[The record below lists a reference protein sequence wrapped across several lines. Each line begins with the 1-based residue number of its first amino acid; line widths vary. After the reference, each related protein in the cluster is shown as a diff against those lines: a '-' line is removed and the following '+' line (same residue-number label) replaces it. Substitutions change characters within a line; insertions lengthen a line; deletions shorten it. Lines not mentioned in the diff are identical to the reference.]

1 MGEENWQHSSQ
12 QRRSRMNI
20 LWLVCLI
27 ALINLQDLTEAK
39 KKKPKPKKP
48 KGKGKSKIKVCLADT
63 IDTTKFERF
72 TVTKKAKGKVVPVA
86 GQPCWWDLSEEPICA
101 KCKPNGKA
109 CGYPM
114 HEWCQDKKSKIGCKG
129 IPHNKETLSTKGYP
143 CYWDPK
149 KLDCAWCADKK
160 VQCKD
165 SQAAQSCGSFC
176 MSESSPQCDG
186 VASSCLNIPVCGFGG
201 SCDRKTGK
209 CKCGKGFSGN
219 GFQCFNSSSGDP
231 APNPNGNV
239 LVTIGTDSKYF
250 VYPDGSNMFPS
261 SP

>member
-1 MGEENWQHSSQ
+1 MKV
-12 QRRSRMNI
+12 

-27 ALINLQDLTEAK
+27 ALIILQDMTEAK
-39 KKKPKPKKP
+39 KKPKGKPKPKP
-48 KGKGKSKIKVCLADT
+48 KGKPKAKQQVCLADK
-63 IDTTKFERF
+63 IDTKQFVKF
-72 TVTKKAKGKVVPVA
+72 TVTNKGKPVA
-86 GQPCWWDLSEEPICA
+86 DQPCWWDLSAKPECA

-109 CGYPM
+109 CGFPM
-114 HEWCQDKKSKIGCKG
+114 HKWCQDKKSTIGCKG

-149 KLDCAWCADKK
+149 NLDCVWCVEKKGQVDEKK

-165 SQAAQSCGSFC
+165 SQTAQKCGSFC
-176 MSESSPQCDG
+176 MKDSSPQCDG
-186 VASSCLNIPVCGFGG
+186 VITSCLNIPSCGFGA

-219 GFQCFNSSSGDP
+219 GFQCFNSSSGEP
-231 APNPNGNV
+231 ATNPSGTV
-239 LVTIGTDSKYF
+239 QLTIGTQSEYF
-250 VYPDGSNMFPS
+250 VYPDGSDLFPS